1 MYAVTRTSNIFQLSK
16 QTSAKERY
24 LSSNITYRV
33 MEVYCRYFVCEC
45 SSSNYTLLC
54 VPTTLRSIKGEALY
68 ITMIFRNMDSK
79 FVVVCTILTDDT
91 I

>member
-1 MYAVTRTSNIFQLSK
+1 MYAVTRTSNIFQLSDQK
-16 QTSAKERY
+16 SAKERY

-33 MEVYCRYFVCEC
+33 MEVYSSYFVCEC
-45 SSSNYTLLC
+45 SYSNYTLLC
-54 VPTTLRSIKGEALY
+54 VPTTLTSIRGEELY

-79 FVVVCTILTDDT
+79 FMVACTILTDDT